1 MGRASSNG
9 EDYSPFDDDYRGFDV
24 REDETARG
32 PLILTL
38 AVGVLLIFGAVVWN
52 TYRQGVRP
60 EGEGLPSVLAE
71 AEPFKQVP
79 ADPGGVA
86 VPNTDKRFY
95 DEMDATAREPVAEPA
110 PSAPVELAGAGAV
123 SDGEPAQLRRGPV
136 EPVTDLTQTPGMPE
150 AVATT
155 ALTPSAPPAA
165 VAEPAALPV
174 SAPEPL
180 GPRARFAFAAKG
192 DYLVQI
198 AALRSEEAAETAW
211 KRVTNSA
218 PELYYG
224 ATKIIQRADL
234 GSEGVFYR
242 LRVGAFAD
250 RSEAS
255 AFCDAIKEAGANC
268 IVVNG

>member
-1 MGRASSNG
+1 MSRASSHG

-24 REDETARG
+24 REDEAARG

-38 AVGVLLIFGAVVWN
+38 AIGVLLIFGAVVWN

-60 EGEGLPSVLAE
+60 DGEGLPSVLAE

-79 ADPGGVA
+79 ANPGGVE

-95 DEMDATAREPVAEPA
+95 DEMDATAREPVAEPP
-110 PSAPVELAGAGAV
+110 PSAPLELAGAGAV
-123 SDGEPAQLRRGPV
+123 SDGEPTQLRRGPV
-136 EPVTDLTQTPGMPE
+136 EPVTDLTQTPGMPA
-150 AVATT
+150 AVETT
-155 ALTPSAPPAA
+155 VLTPSNPPVE
-165 VAEPAALPV
+165 VAEPVATPQ
-174 SAPEPL
+174 PQ
-180 GPRARFAFAAKG
+180 GPRARFAFTANG

-224 ATKIIQRADL
+224 ATKVIQRADL

-255 AFCDAIKEAGANC
+255 AFCEAIKEAGANC

>member
-1 MGRASSNG
+1 MARSSSQD
-9 EDYSPFDDDYRGFDV
+9 EEYTPFDDDYRGFDA

-38 AVGVLLIFGAVVWN
+38 AIGVLLIFGAVVWN
-52 TYRQGVRP
+52 TYRQGIRP

-71 AEPFKQVP
+71 EAPFKKAP
-79 ADPGGVA
+79 EAAGGAVVA
-86 VPNTDKRFY
+86 NTEIRFFDK
-95 DEMDATAREPVAEPA
+95 MDASSRDPVPEL
-110 PSAPVELAGAGAV
+110 SAPVVELAGAGAAG
-123 SDGEPAQLRRGPV
+123 DGLPANLRRGPV
-136 EPVTDLTQTPGMPE
+136 EPITELGAAPATPPAGETPAPQDPATSE
-150 AVATT
+150 AVVA
-155 ALTPSAPPAA
+155 AIAPAA
-165 VAEPAALPV
+165 VT
-174 SAPEPL
+174 APQ
-180 GPRARFAFAAKG
+180 GPRVRFAFASGG

-211 KRVTNSA
+211 KRVTASA

-224 ATKIIQRADL
+224 ATKVIQRADL

-255 AFCDAIKEAGANC
+255 AFCDAVKDAGANC